1 MISKICPQC
10 HFENPETAKFCND
23 CGVKLGS
30 EDIPPSPQP
39 QPSQEPLPPEF
50 LLTPPAAAATAVK
63 SPQQPVAAPAV
74 LSQPV
79 PVGPEASTDEYGVEE
94 AAAEQ
99 PFGQRFRI
107 IAELGTGTLGPVYK
121 VFDKAMERELALK
134 AVRPELAQKAEAFEG
149 LSLELKLERGIVHK
163 NIARIFE
170 LNVVSGRPFITME
183 YIAGGDLRFLL
194 KERNRLPV
202 VEAVSIAKQ
211 LFSGLAQAHMA
222 GAPHL
227 DLRPENIMIDKEG
240 TVKIMDLGILRLF
253 RARGII
259 RAVSGRP
266 QYMSPEQLEGQE
278 ADARSD
284 IFAAGAIIY
293 ELLTAKVPPIGQTVR
308 SPRELEPRI
317 PQQLSLL
324 VLRCIEQ
331 DKEKRYQT
339 AHEIVA
345 ELEVI
350 ETISKQ
356 APAEPPVQLPADKP
370 APAMP
375 VAKPAAPVPAEMGKV
390 PGPSLTQKQAAARR
404 LFRLP
409 KRVRVPALA
418 VLAVV
423 ILAFIVWRFVLGP
436 AERTTQL
443 PAQPAPLSLAV
454 LPFEDLSPAKDRQHL
469 GIALAETLIRSFGKI
484 DNLLIAAAESSS
496 SFQGEVP
503 EAGLIGLRL
512 RVDHFLAGT
521 FEERDNRIKI
531 DARLLRV
538 DSGAPL
544 WSGQFERPTAEVFA
558 LEEEIVRAVCKSLG
572 LESPPDSGTAGHK
585 GTPANFEAYDL
596 YAQARLLAGRKG
608 RESLEKAVDLFV
620 KAGEKDPAFA
630 PAFIGLA
637 EAYVCLAEK
646 HYWTPGTAFPKA
658 KETALKALLLD
669 RGEAEAHTV
678 LARIKM
684 TYEWDFAP
692 AEKEY
697 LEALRLDPNN
707 AGAHQGYA
715 VLLSALGRNSEA
727 IEQIQAAQ
735 MRNPLSSEVMSQ
747 AVAIR
752 FYARLYEDAVAEE
765 QKALAADPLYPG
777 HYLNAAA
784 ILIQLNQ
791 LDQAGQS
798 LKEAEDLGS
807 DGLEVKLLRA
817 CIYARQ
823 GQRQEV
829 GRILTEALNASK
841 QVFVSQVSLAF
852 VYAGINEKEQAIA
865 CLENAYASHEAAL
878 LYLRVHP
885 FLDAVRGDVRFASLL
900 KRVGFES
907 P

>member
-1 MISKICPQC
+1 
-10 HFENPETAKFCND
+10 
-23 CGVKLGS
+23 
-30 EDIPPSPQP
+30 
-39 QPSQEPLPPEF
+39 
-50 LLTPPAAAATAVK
+50 
-63 SPQQPVAAPAV
+63 
-74 LSQPV
+74 
-79 PVGPEASTDEYGVEE
+79 
-94 AAAEQ
+94 
-99 PFGQRFRI
+99 
-107 IAELGTGTLGPVYK
+107 
-121 VFDKAMERELALK
+121 
-134 AVRPELAQKAEAFEG
+134 
-149 LSLELKLERGIVHK
+149 
-163 NIARIFE
+163 
-170 LNVVSGRPFITME
+170 
-183 YIAGGDLRFLL
+183 
-194 KERNRLPV
+194 
-202 VEAVSIAKQ
+202 
-211 LFSGLAQAHMA
+211 MA

-278 ADARSD
+278 GDARSD

-293 ELLTAKVPPIGQTVR
+293 ELLTAKLPPIGQTVR
-308 SPRELEPRI
+308 SPRELDPRI

-339 AHEIVA
+339 AQEIVA

-356 APAEPPVQLPADKP
+356 APAEPPVQRPADKP

-375 VAKPAAPVPAEMGKV
+375 VAKPAAPVPAERGKI
-390 PGPSLTQKQAAARR
+390 PGPSLTQKQTAARR

-409 KRVRVPALA
+409 KRARVPALA
-418 VLAVV
+418 VLAII

-469 GIALAETLIRSFGKI
+469 GMALAEALIRSLGKT

-572 LESPPDSGTAGHK
+572 LQSPPDSGTAGHQ

-684 TYEWDFAP
+684 TYEWDFAS

-697 LEALRLDPNN
+697 LEALRLDPNH

-852 VYAGINEKEQAIA
+852 VYAGLNEKEQAIA
-865 CLENAYASHEAAL
+865 CLENAYAGHEAAL